1 MLLNF
6 RLKVNQVSEYRM
18 KFLKASLRGENVR
31 NPGLGS
37 QEKKKWDENNSATPC
52 RHTTSFRQMVS
63 LPLHPL
69 FRR

>member
-1 MLLNF
+1 
-6 RLKVNQVSEYRM
+6 M

-52 RHTTSFRQMVS
+52 RHTTSFRQRVS